1 VKPGL
6 ETRSLPYVAALD
18 GVRAIAVT
26 AVLLYHAGV
35 PGVPGGFL
43 GVDLF
48 FVLSGF
54 LITSLLLRE
63 LGGSGRIDLGR
74 FWVRRARRL
83 LPAAFLV
90 IAVCLVAAAIFLP
103 GEAARTRADALA
115 AFVYVN
121 NWEQILADHSYF
133 VAFQQPSLLQ
143 HLWSLAVE
151 EQFYLL
157 WPLVLGLCLG
167 RLGRRWT
174 IALTLAGVL
183 LSAAAMALLF
193 TPGEDASRAYFGTDT
208 HASGLLV
215 GALLAFAWPL
225 GRFHAAPRKSAAA
238 LLDAAAVAGLVAVLA
253 AMVTWHDV
261 DPIVYRGGLLAFAV
275 AAAVLLAAV
284 SHPACRAGA
293 LLGVLPLRWIG
304 ARSYGIYLWHWPVMA
319 LTRPD
324 VDVALSRWILVP
336 LQIGAVVALAAAS
349 YRWVEQPVRS
359 GRAGRALKEWLDRR
373 APRRRLAIAGAAA
386 LSVTAALVWAVGV
399 WSPGERG
406 AAFATTPTT
415 AASSRIAPQATR
427 HAPGRPLAVG
437 ASVMLASESALGR
450 HMTVDAAVGRQ
461 ASDVIARLERY
472 RAADRLP
479 RRVVVQVGENGPIG
493 SDEIRAL
500 RETLRDVQRV
510 VLVNV
515 RVPRT
520 WVAETNDVLT
530 RAVKGWPQARVAD
543 WYDASAGADL
553 LYDDATHPTPQGRR
567 VYARIVRQAL
577 QG

>member
-1 VKPGL
+1 MVKPGL

-26 AVLLYHAGV
+26 AVLLFHAGV

-63 LGGSGRIDLGR
+63 LSGTGHIDLGR

-90 IAVCLVAAAIFLP
+90 IAVSLVVAAIFLP

-115 AFVYVN
+115 SFVYVN

-133 VAFQQPSLLQ
+133 VAFERPSLLQ

-157 WPLVLGLCLG
+157 WPLVLGLLLG

-174 IALTLAGVL
+174 IALTLAGAL
-183 LSAAAMALLF
+183 LSALAMALLF
-193 TPGEDASRAYFGTDT
+193 TPGEDASRAWFGTDT

-225 GRFHAAPRKSAAA
+225 GRFHSAPRKSAAT
-238 LLDAAAVAGLVAVLA
+238 LLDVAAVAALA
-253 AMVTWHDV
+253 AVVAAMLTWNEA
-261 DPIVYRGGLLAFAV
+261 DPVVYRGGLLAFAI

-293 LLGVLPLRWIG
+293 LLGVAPMQWIG

-319 LTRPD
+319 LTRPG

-336 LQIGAVVALAAAS
+336 LQIAAAVALAAAS
-349 YRWVEQPVRS
+349 YRWVEQPVRR
-359 GRAGRALKEWLDRR
+359 GDAGRALKDWLDRR
-373 APRRRLAIAGAAA
+373 PPRRRLAIASGAV
-386 LSVTAALVWAVGV
+386 LSLTAAIVWAVGV
-399 WSPGERG
+399 WSPADRG
-406 AAFATTPTT
+406 AAFATTPSAA
-415 AASSRIAPQATR
+415 AASRVAP
-427 HAPGRPLAVG
+427 HIPGKPLAVG
-437 ASVMLASESALGR
+437 ASVMLASQDALGR
-450 HMTVDAAVGRQ
+450 DMTVDAALGRQ
-461 ASDVIARLERY
+461 ASDVIARLETY

-479 RRVVVQVGENGPIG
+479 RRVVVQMGENGPIG
-493 SDEIRAL
+493 SDDIQEL
-500 RETLRDVQRV
+500 RRTLADVQRV

-520 WVAETNDVLT
+520 WVAQTNDVLS
-530 RAVKGWPQARVAD
+530 RAVKDWPQARVAD

-553 LYDDATHPTPQGRR
+553 LYDDETHPTLQGRR
-567 VYARIVRQAL
+567 VYARIVRRAL

>member
-1 VKPGL
+1 MVKPGL
-6 ETRSLPYVAALD
+6 ETRSLPHVAALD

-26 AVLLYHAGV
+26 AVLLFHAGV

-63 LGGSGRIDLGR
+63 LSGTGHIDLGR

-83 LPAAFLV
+83 LPAAFFV
-90 IAVCLVAAAIFLP
+90 IAVSLVVAAIFLP

-115 AFVYVN
+115 SFVYVN

-133 VAFQQPSLLQ
+133 VAFQRPSLLQ

-157 WPLVLGLCLG
+157 WPLVLGLLLG

-174 IALTLAGVL
+174 IALTLAGAL
-183 LSAAAMALLF
+183 LSALAMALLF
-193 TPGEDASRAYFGTDT
+193 TPGEDASRAWFGTDT

-225 GRFHAAPRKSAAA
+225 GRFHSAPRKSAAT
-238 LLDAAAVAGLVAVLA
+238 LLDVAAVAGLAAVVA
-253 AMVTWHDV
+253 AMLTWNEA
-261 DPIVYRGGLLAFAV
+261 DPVVYRGGLLAFAI

-293 LLGVLPLRWIG
+293 VLGVAPMVWIG

-319 LTRPD
+319 LTRPG

-336 LQIGAVVALAAAS
+336 AQLAAAVALAAAS
-349 YRWVEQPVRS
+349 YRWVEQPVRR
-359 GRAGRALKEWLDRR
+359 GDAGRALKDWLDRR
-373 APRRRLAIAGAAA
+373 PPRRRLAIAGGAV
-386 LSVTAALVWAVGV
+386 LSLTAAIVWAVGV
-399 WSPGERG
+399 WSPADRG
-406 AAFATTPTT
+406 AAFATTPSAA
-415 AASSRIAPQATR
+415 AASRVAP
-427 HAPGRPLAVG
+427 HVPGKPLAVG
-437 ASVMLASESALGR
+437 ASVMLASQEALGR

-461 ASDVIARLERY
+461 ASDVIARLESY

-479 RRVVVQVGENGPIG
+479 RRVVVQIGENGPLG
-493 SDEIRAL
+493 SDDIQEL
-500 RETLRDVQRV
+500 RRTLADVQRV

-520 WVAETNDVLT
+520 WVAQTNDVLS
-530 RAVKGWPQARVAD
+530 RAVKAWPQARVAD

-553 LYDDATHPTPQGRR
+553 LYDDETHPTPQGRR
-567 VYARIVRQAL
+567 VYARIVRRAL

>member
-1 VKPGL
+1 MVKPGL
-6 ETRSLPYVAALD
+6 ETRSLPHVAALD

-26 AVLLYHAGV
+26 AVLLFHAGV

-63 LGGSGRIDLGR
+63 LSGTGHIDLGR

-90 IAVCLVAAAIFLP
+90 IAVSLVVAAIFLP

-115 AFVYVN
+115 SFVYVN

-133 VAFQQPSLLQ
+133 VAFQRPSLLQ

-157 WPLVLGLCLG
+157 WPLVLGLLLG

-174 IALTLAGVL
+174 IALTLAGAL
-183 LSAAAMALLF
+183 LSALAMALLF
-193 TPGEDASRAYFGTDT
+193 TPGEDASRAWFGTDT

-225 GRFHAAPRKSAAA
+225 GRFHSAPRNSAAT
-238 LLDAAAVAGLVAVLA
+238 LLDVAAVAGLAAVVA
-253 AMVTWHDV
+253 AMLTWNEA
-261 DPIVYRGGLLAFAV
+261 DPVVYRGGLLAFAI

-293 LLGVLPLRWIG
+293 VLGVAPMVWIG

-319 LTRPD
+319 LTRPG

-336 LQIGAVVALAAAS
+336 LQIAAAVALAAAS
-349 YRWVEQPVRS
+349 YRWVEQPVRR
-359 GRAGRALKEWLDRR
+359 GDAGRALKDWLDRHP
-373 APRRRLAIAGAAA
+373 PRRRLAIAGGAV
-386 LSVTAALVWAVGV
+386 LSLTAAIVWAVGV
-399 WSPGERG
+399 WSPADRG
-406 AAFATTPTT
+406 AAFATTPSAA
-415 AASSRIAPQATR
+415 AASRVAP
-427 HAPGRPLAVG
+427 HVPGKPLAVG
-437 ASVMLASESALGR
+437 ASVMLASQEALGR

-461 ASDVIARLERY
+461 ASDVIARLETY

-479 RRVVVQVGENGPIG
+479 RRVVVQIGENGPLG
-493 SDEIRAL
+493 SDDIQEL
-500 RETLRDVQRV
+500 RRTLADVQRV

-520 WVAETNDVLT
+520 WVAQTNDVLS
-530 RAVKGWPQARVAD
+530 RAVKDWPQARVAD

-553 LYDDATHPTPQGRR
+553 LYDDETHPTPQGRR
-567 VYARIVRQAL
+567 VYARIVRRAL